1 MLGFSFLV
9 ANRHTHMKH
18 IRLLVPLLVPVQ
30 ALLPILGSVPVQAL
44 LPSLWRGV
52 PSRPVSVYTSDV
64 CVLHEPGRPSLAGYT
79 HPEQPARLK
88 RLLTAVR
95 TRWVKEFGS
104 SLRLLEPEATCTA
117 CSSPAHAHAHIHH
130 IQHDN
135 NKHVHVHEHVDMG

>member
-1 MLGFSFLV
+1 
-9 ANRHTHMKH
+9 MKH
-18 IRLLVPLLVPVQ
+18 LRLLVPLLVPVQ
-30 ALLPILGSVPVQAL
+30 ALLPILGSIPVQAL

-135 NKHVHVHEHVDMG
+135 NKHVHEHVHVDMG